1 MKKTKMYKYLGRNGN
16 IFTSILLEQ
25 IAPIPMLRLVADSG
39 KFLTNGTEVVQVK
52 DVFLDEVE
60 EWYEIDKIAVENK

>member
-1 MKKTKMYKYLGRNGN
+1 
-16 IFTSILLEQ
+16 
-25 IAPIPMLRLVADSG
+25 MLRLVADSG